1 MAEPT
6 KITRMV
12 ITVHLDTGEIDKVVG
27 MNDAD
32 INNAIAANSVPS
44 NKLDKDT
51 TLYETYQ
58 QLWRKN
64 PKFVGS
70 IFWTHSSPGCG
81 WVLQDGWYQYICS

>member
-1 MAEPT
+1 MAEPA

-32 INNAIAANSVPS
+32 IDKAIAANSVPS
-44 NKLDKDT
+44 NKLDKDK
-51 TLYETYQ
+51 TLYDTHQ
-58 QLWRKN
+58 QLWCKN